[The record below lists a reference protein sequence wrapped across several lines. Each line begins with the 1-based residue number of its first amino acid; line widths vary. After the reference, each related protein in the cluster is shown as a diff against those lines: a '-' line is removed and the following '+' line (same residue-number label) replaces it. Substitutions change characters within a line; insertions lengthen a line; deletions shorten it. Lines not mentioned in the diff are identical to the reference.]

1 MARYLDTII
10 AASVKFNRAPLISSN
25 PSSVPAIVFLW
36 RNLPSYPLPTFHMQ
50 AVPPAQAFVGIPKG
64 KSRVQTIGRNL
75 GTWEGRH
82 DYSRG
87 IMRDLILTS
96 RLLSSVVLHY
106 ILPTLV
112 VDFSSSLFH
121 AITVRLLLCAI
132 PYHSDTF
139 IFSAKA
145 SC

>member
-1 MARYLDTII
+1 MARYLDTTI

-25 PSSVPAIVFLW
+25 PSSVPAILFLW

-96 RLLSSVVLHY
+96 RLLLICS
-106 ILPTLV
+106 PTLH
-112 VDFSSSLFH
+112 SSYSRR
-121 AITVRLLLCAI
+121 RLLVV
-132 PYHSDTF
+132 TF
-139 IFSAKA
+139 PRHYS
-145 SC
+145 